1 MDDSFEYLDL
11 SQLSIT
17 SNGLSIEEET
27 IENLLGVL
35 LYQLSQN
42 LTAIVQRTLSA
53 KEGGMGGVGGVNAG
67 MAWNSPDLNP
77 IENMWTIMKDK
88 VAYKQI

>member
-53 KEGGMGGVGGVNAG
+53 KEEGVGGGVNAG

-88 VAYKQI
+88 VAYKKI